1 MRSKNLW
8 IFIFSLFLCSYAFAQ
23 EKVITGKVV
32 DASGY
37 PLADAYVYV
46 EGADKGVY
54 TDAEGH
60 YEISAG
66 VGDKLKFEF
75 IGFDTVTKTITDKSK
90 KVDVK
95 MSSGD
100 KDVKL
105 ADVVTTGITTT
116 DKRLFTGASDKLNA
130 EEVKLAGVP
139 DVSRGLEGRSA
150 GVSVQNVSGSFGSA
164 PKIRVRGATSIY
176 GSSKPL
182 WVVDG
187 VILEN
192 AVDVDADDLSS
203 GDPKTLISSAV
214 AGLNPDDI
222 ESFQILKDGSATSI
236 YGARAMAGVIVITT
250 KKGRAGVST
259 FSYTGEFTNRL
270 IPSYGN
276 FNIMNSQEQMS
287 VYQEMDR
294 AGWLNFSDLSG
305 ARTTGFYGK
314 MYQDLYKFD
323 PVTGKFVLRND
334 EASKLQY
341 LREAER
347 RNTNWFKQLFNNN
360 LVQNHSV
367 SISSGSDKS
376 TYYASLSAM
385 VDPGWTRA
393 SEVNR
398 YTGNFNAS
406 YKILDNLK
414 LNIISNGSY
423 RKQKAPGSLSQ
434 SLDIVNGKVTR
445 DFDINPYSYALN
457 TSRALD
463 SKVFYTRDFAPF
475 NILHELDNN
484 YIDLN
489 VSNLKFQGGL
499 TWDIRKGLTANVL
512 GAISYNNAK
521 TEHHVTEFS
530 NRAMAYR
537 VDFPTTTRD
546 RNTFLYKDPDE
557 RFGVRKVVL
566 PEGGLY
572 RLSENELLSYDFRGT
587 LRYNTVFNNIH
598 TLNTLVGAE
607 ATSAKRHATW
617 NQGYGMQY
625 SLGEVPF
632 FDYRIF
638 KKLKEEGS
646 DYYGIGNTIAKN
658 LAFFGNATYSYK
670 GKYTLNGTLRY
681 EGSNQLGKSRN
692 ARWLPTWNI
701 AGLWAAHE
709 EDFFTSLRPTISTL
723 RLKGSYSLTA
733 DRGPASNSAVVIRSV
748 TPWRHSADIQEGG
761 LVIAS
766 LENSDLT
773 YEKKTELNIGAE
785 LGFLD
790 NRINLNV
797 DWYKR
802 LNYDLIAY
810 IDVQGIGGEVRKTG
824 NVAEMESNGLE
835 LSLSTLNLKTN
846 DFSWS
851 TNFIY
856 SHINNK
862 VTKLANVE
870 RMITLVSGS
879 GFTREG
885 YPVRGL
891 FSIPFKGLNDEGLP
905 TFLNRNKE
913 ITTSDI
919 NFQERQLLDYLEY
932 SGSVDPTDVG
942 SLGNIF
948 KYKGFNL
955 NVFLTYSFGNVVRL
969 DPVFS
974 NEYSELSA
982 MPRDFKNRWALPGD
996 EKVTDIPVISNRRQN
1011 ENDPKLEVAY
1021 NAYNYSTARIAKG
1034 DFIRMKEIS
1043 LGYDFPKPIL
1053 EKLKLRNLSLKLQG
1067 TNLFLLYA
1075 DKKLNGQD
1083 PEFFNAGGVAVP
1095 MPKQYTFTIRVG
1107 L

>member
-1 MRSKNLW
+1 MRRKNLW
-8 IFIFSLFLCSYAFAQ
+8 IFIFSLFLCTYAFAQ

-32 DASGY
+32 DASGF

-46 EGADKGVY
+46 EGAQKGVY
-54 TDAEGH
+54 TDGEGN
-60 YEISAG
+60 YEIRAKE
-66 VGDKLKFEF
+66 GDKLKFEF
-75 IGFDTVTKTITDKSK
+75 IGFETVTKTISNKSK
-90 KVDVK
+90 QVDVK
-95 MSSGD
+95 MKSGD
-100 KDVKL
+100 KEIKL
-105 ADVVTTGITTT
+105 GEVVTTGITTT
-116 DKRLFTGASDKLNA
+116 DKRLFTGASDKLKA
-130 EEVKLAGVP
+130 DEVKLAGVP

-150 GVSVQNVSGSFGSA
+150 GVSVQNVSGTFGAA

-192 AVDVDADDLSS
+192 SVDVAADDLSS

-250 KKGRAGVST
+250 KKGKAGVSS
-259 FSYTGEFTNRL
+259 FNYTGEFTNRL
-270 IPSYGN
+270 IPSYRN
-276 FNIMNSQEQMS
+276 FNIMNSQEQMD

-305 ARTTGFYGK
+305 AKTTGVYGK

-323 PVTGKFVLRND
+323 PVTGKFYFRNSE
-334 EASKLQY
+334 EAKLEY
-341 LREAER
+341 LRAAER

-360 LVQNHSV
+360 IVQNHSV
-367 SISSGSDKS
+367 SISSGSEKS
-376 TYYASLSAM
+376 TYYASLSALS
-385 VDPGWTRA
+385 DPGWTKA
-393 SEVNR
+393 SQVNR
-398 YTGNFNAS
+398 YTGNLNAS

-414 LNIISNGSY
+414 LNIISSGSY
-423 RKQKAPGSLSQ
+423 RKQKAPGSLTQ
-434 SLDIVNGKVTR
+434 SLDVVNGKVSR

-457 TSRALD
+457 TSRVLD
-463 SKVFYTRDFAPF
+463 PNVFYTRDFAPF
-475 NILHELDNN
+475 NILKELDNN

-499 TWDIRKGLTANVL
+499 TWDIKKGLTANLL
-512 GAISYNNAK
+512 GAVSYNSAK

-537 VDFPTTTRD
+537 VDFPTTKRD
-546 RNTFLYKDPDE
+546 NNTFLYKDPDE

-572 RLSENELLSYDFRGT
+572 RLEENELLSYDFRGT
-587 LRYNTVFNNIH
+587 LQYNTKINNIH
-598 TLNTLVGAE
+598 TLNTFLGAE
-607 ATSAKRHATW
+607 STSAKRHSSW
-617 NQGYGMQY
+617 NQGYGLQY

-638 KKLKEEGS
+638 KKLKEEGTN
-646 DYYGIGNTIAKN
+646 YYGIGNTLARS

-701 AGLWAAHE
+701 SGLWAVHD
-709 EDFFTSLRPTISTL
+709 EDFFNSLRPALSTL
-723 RLKGSYSLTA
+723 RLKTSYSLTA

-748 TPWRHSADIQEGG
+748 TPWRHSADIQEGA
-761 LVIAS
+761 LVIS
-766 LENSDLT
+766 NLENSELT

-790 NRINLNV
+790 NRINLNI

-802 LNYDLIAY
+802 LNYDLIAS
-810 IDVQGIGGEVRKTG
+810 IDVQGIGGEGRKRG
-824 NVAEMESNGLE
+824 NVAEMKSNGLE
-835 LSLSTLNLKTN
+835 LSLSTLNLKTT

-856 SHINNK
+856 SHISNK

-891 FSIPFKGLNDEGLP
+891 FSIPFKGLNDVGLP

-913 ITTSDI
+913 VTVSDI
-919 NFQERQLLDYLEY
+919 NFQEAQLLDYLEY
-932 SGSVDPTDVG
+932 SGSAEPTDIG
-942 SLGNIF
+942 SFGNIF

-955 NVFLTYSFGNVVRL
+955 NVFLTYSFGNVIRL
-969 DPVFS
+969 DPIFRS
-974 NEYSELSA
+974 NYSELDA
-982 MPRDFKNRWALPGD
+982 MPRDFKNRWVLPGD
-996 EKVTDIPVISNRRQN
+996 ENVTDIPVISTLRQN
-1011 ENDPKLEVAY
+1011 NLDPKLGVAY

-1043 LGYDFPKPIL
+1043 IGYDFQKPVL
-1053 EKLKLRNLSLKLQG
+1053 EKLKIRNLSLKLQG

>member
-54 TDAEGH
+54 TDAEGN
-60 YEISAG
+60 YKISAA

-75 IGFDTVTKTITDKSK
+75 IGFDTATKTITAKSK
-90 KVDVK
+90 KLDVQLK
-95 MSSGD
+95 SGD

-105 ADVVTTGITTT
+105 DEVVTTGITKT
-116 DKRLFTGASDKLNA
+116 DKRLFTGAADKLKGD
-130 EEVKLAGVP
+130 EVKLAGVP

-150 GVSVQNVSGSFGSA
+150 GVSVQNVSGTFGAA

-192 AVDVDADDLSS
+192 PVDVDADDLSS

-250 KKGRAGVST
+250 KKGRAGVSS
-259 FSYTGEFTNRL
+259 FNYTGEFTNRL
-270 IPSYGN
+270 IPSYRN
-276 FNIMNSQEQMS
+276 FNIMNSQEQMD
-287 VYQEMDR
+287 VYQEIDR
-294 AGWLNFSDLSG
+294 AGWLNFADLSG
-305 ARTTGFYGK
+305 ARTTGIYGK

-323 PVTGKFVLRND
+323 PVTGVFAFRNGA
-334 EASKLQY
+334 EAKLEY
-341 LREAER
+341 LRAAER
-347 RNTNWFKQLFNNN
+347 RNTDWFKKLFNNN

-367 SISSGSDKS
+367 SISSGSEKS

-385 VDPGWTRA
+385 FDPGWTK
-393 SEVNR
+393 SSNVNR

-434 SLDIVNGKVTR
+434 SLDVVSGKVSR

-463 SKVFYTRDFAPF
+463 ADVFYTRDLAPF
-475 NILHELDNN
+475 NILNELENN

-499 TWDIRKGLTANVL
+499 TWDIMKGLTANVL
-512 GAISYNNAK
+512 GAVSYNSVK

-537 VDFPTTTRD
+537 VDFPTTKRD
-546 RNTFLYKDPDE
+546 RNPFLYNDPDE
-557 RFGVRKVVL
+557 RFGYGKVVL

-572 RLSENELLSYDFRGT
+572 RLGENELLSYDFRGT
-587 LRYNTVFNNIH
+587 LQYNTRIKDVH
-598 TLNTLVGAE
+598 TLNTFLGAE
-607 ATSAKRHATW
+607 STSAERHSTW

-625 SLGEVPF
+625 SMGEVPF

-638 KKLKEEGS
+638 KKLKEEGGS
-646 DYYGIGNTIAKN
+646 YYGIGNTLARS

-681 EGSNQLGKSRN
+681 EGSNQLGKSKN

-701 AGLWAAHE
+701 SGLWAAHE
-709 EDFFTSLRPTISTL
+709 EDFFTSLRPIISTL
-723 RLKGSYSLTA
+723 RLKTSYSLTA
-733 DRGPASNSAVVIRSV
+733 DRGPASNSAVVIRSI
-748 TPWRHSADIQEGG
+748 TPWRHSADNQEGA
-761 LVIAS
+761 LVISS

-802 LNYDLIAY
+802 LNYDLIAT
-810 IDVQGIGGEVRKTG
+810 IDVQGIGGEVRKWG
-824 NVAEMESNGLE
+824 NVAEMKSNGLE
-835 LSLSTLNLKTN
+835 VSLSTLNLKTT

-851 TNFIY
+851 TSFIY
-856 SHINNK
+856 SHINNE
-862 VTKLANVE
+862 VTKLANVA

-891 FSIPFKGLNDEGLP
+891 FSIPFKGSNDVGLP
-905 TFLNRNKE
+905 TFLNRDKE
-913 ITTSDI
+913 ITVSDI
-919 NFQERQLLDYLEY
+919 NFQESQLLDYLQY
-932 SGSVDPTDVG
+932 SGSVDPTDLG
-942 SLGNIF
+942 SFGNIF

-974 NEYSELSA
+974 NVYSELDA
-982 MPRDFKNRWALPGD
+982 MPRDFRNRWVLPGD
-996 EKVTDIPVISNRRQN
+996 EKITNIPVISARRPN
-1011 ENDPKLEVAY
+1011 NLDPRLSVAY

-1043 LGYDFPKPIL
+1043 FGYDFQKPLL
-1053 EKLKLRNLSLKLQG
+1053 EKLKLKTLSLRLQG

-1095 MPKQYTFTIRVG
+1095 MPKQFTFTVRVG